1 MLCQGCRGDS
11 RMAKVDRLKYYRF
24 LRKRVEQYEK
34 LFAEFIK
41 RVIND
46 LRDKATLI
54 LFGSRAREDHKE
66 SSDFDLMVIIERGEM
81 EKISLEEKLYRMK
94 PRQVPI
100 DILVI
105 YDDELN
111 NDVIKKMLTTG
122 KKIIYDGLGLF
133 KKKIS

>member
-1 MLCQGCRGDS
+1 
-11 RMAKVDRLKYYRF
+11 
-24 LRKRVEQYEK
+24 
-34 LFAEFIK
+34 
-41 RVIND
+41 
-46 LRDKATLI
+46 
-54 LFGSRAREDHKE
+54 
-66 SSDFDLMVIIERGEM
+66 
-81 EKISLEEKLYRMK
+81 MK
-94 PRQVPI
+94 PRQVLI

>member
-1 MLCQGCRGDS
+1 
-11 RMAKVDRLKYYRF
+11 MAKVDRLKYYRF

-81 EKISLEEKLYRMK
+81 EKNLS
-94 PRQVPI
+94 
-100 DILVI
+100 
-105 YDDELN
+105 
-111 NDVIKKMLTTG
+111 
-122 KKIIYDGLGLF
+122 
-133 KKKIS
+133 

>member
-1 MLCQGCRGDS
+1 
-11 RMAKVDRLKYYRF
+11 MAKVDRLKYYRF